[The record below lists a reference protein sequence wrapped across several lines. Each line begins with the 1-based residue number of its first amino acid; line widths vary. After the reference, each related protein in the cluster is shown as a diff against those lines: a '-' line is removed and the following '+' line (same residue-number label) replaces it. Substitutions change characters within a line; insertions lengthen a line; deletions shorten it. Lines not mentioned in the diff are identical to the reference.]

1 MSKTPVAAH
10 LTDFK
15 ARLEAAIATAKADGQ
30 NIVDDV
36 VIHPREFT
44 SVTDV
49 AADAGFQWLVAELAK
64 EGITLRF
71 YSKDVVTRDYL
82 GDANPP
88 RPDARAQAFW
98 SA

>member
-10 LTDFK
+10 LADFK
-15 ARLEAAIATAKADGQ
+15 ARLEAAITAAKADGK

-36 VIHPREFT
+36 EIHPREFT
-44 SVTDV
+44 SLTDIE
-49 AADAGFQWLVAELAK
+49 ADAGFQWLVAELAK
-64 EGITLRF
+64 GGITLRF

-82 GDANPP
+82 GDPNPP